1 MIQQIMKSH
10 RMIAATLLA
19 AVLLPFSYSAKLE
32 KFQKLF
38 ADRLKKK

>member
-19 AVLLPFSYSAKLE
+19 AVLLPFSDSSKTG
-32 KFQKLF
+32 KVSKVIC
-38 ADRLKKK
+38 